1 MKLPI
6 CKRLRCC
13 AELVPQGARVAD
25 IGCDHGYLG
34 IHLLLS
40 GQAQSVHACD
50 LRKAPIHRAMENA
63 QRFGTAEKIRFS
75 LADGLDAI
83 LPDEVDTI
91 VCAGMGADC
100 MIGILRAAPWI
111 QSCRLILQPQTSGQD
126 LRRYLRSDG
135 FSILRETLAMDGNF
149 LYTILEA
156 GYTGETAALTPG
168 AQFVSPQL
176 LADGSPLLPRYLSR
190 LRSSMGR
197 TLEGLENGRYPEKQR
212 YYAAALQEIEEL
224 SKQYDNCE
232 RDL

>member
-1 MKLPI
+1 MRP
-6 CKRLRCC
+6 
-13 AELVPQGARVAD
+13 GSRVAD
-25 IGCDHGYLG
+25 VGADHGYLG
-34 IHLLLS
+34 IYLLQQGIAS
-40 GQAQSVHACD
+40 HVTASD
-50 LRKAPIHRAMENA
+50 LRRQPLQHARDNAAKFGVADRMTFCCANGLSAVAP
-63 QRFGTAEKIRFS
+63 GS
-75 LADGLDAI
+75 
-83 LPDEVDTI
+83 VDTV

-100 MIGILRAAPWI
+100 MICILRAAPWI

-126 LRRYLRSDG
+126 LRRYLRSEG

-197 TLEGLENGRYPEKQR
+197 TLAGLENGRYPEKQR